1 MRISGI
7 IIYFLFFCFCQELW
21 AAPRLYLGTSIIK
34 ADINDPNF
42 KFVNEKE
49 LDINSL
55 NVGVFNSYK
64 NFTLSIQTNRLINY
78 SVTRSVVSQN
88 GTMYQNK
95 SKMINDTVLIGYR
108 FDRFIPSMLI
118 SNTKLNK
125 SLWYKGNY
133 IAGQTNNTLLYGVN
147 FGYLLTKNINANLF
161 LIAPNKELY
170 LKSAAGISLNYLF

>member
-1 MRISGI
+1 MQKI
-7 IIYFLFFCFCQELW
+7 ILICFLFFCFCQELW

-34 ADINDPNF
+34 SDINDPNF

-49 LDINSL
+49 LNINSL
-55 NVGVFNSYK
+55 NVGLFDSYK

-108 FDRFIPSMLI
+108 LERFIPSVLV
-118 SNTKLNK
+118 SNAKLNK

-161 LIAPNKELY
+161 LIAPNKELN
-170 LKSAAGISLNYLF
+170 LKSATGISLNYLF

>member
-1 MRISGI
+1 MQKI
-7 IIYFLFFCFCQELW
+7 ILFSFIFFSFCSELY
-21 AAPRLYLGTSIIK
+21 AASKLYLGTSVIK

-42 KFVNEKE
+42 KFINEKE
-49 LDINSL
+49 LNINSL
-55 NVGVFNSYK
+55 NVGVFDSYK

-78 SVTRSVVSQN
+78 PITRSVVSQN
-88 GTMYQNK
+88 GTVYQNK

-108 FDRFIPSMLI
+108 LDRFIPSVLI

-133 IAGQTNNTLLYGVN
+133 IAGQTNHALLYGVN
-147 FGYLLTKNINANLF
+147 LGYLLTNNINANLF
-161 LIAPNKELY
+161 LIAPDKELN